1 MSIMTFALIVVSVSF
16 NSLAQVVLRK
26 AMVSLG
32 PIPPWYEPIALTL
45 IFIGNIYLWCGV
57 ACYVISLGLWL
68 VVLSNTQVSVAYPM
82 LSIGYFIAAALSFF
96 FLGETIGL
104 ARIGGIALICA
115 GVFVVARTA

>member
-1 MSIMTFALIVVSVSF
+1 MSFATFALIVVSVSF

-32 PIPPWYEPIALTL
+32 PIPSWHEPIALALT
-45 IFIGNIYLWCGV
+45 FIGNIYLWCGV
-57 ACYVISLGLWL
+57 ACYVASLGLWL
-68 VVLSNTQVSVAYPM
+68 AVLSNTQVSVAYPM
-82 LSIGYFIAAALSFF
+82 LSIGYFIAAALSFL

-104 ARIGGIALICA
+104 TRIGGIALICV